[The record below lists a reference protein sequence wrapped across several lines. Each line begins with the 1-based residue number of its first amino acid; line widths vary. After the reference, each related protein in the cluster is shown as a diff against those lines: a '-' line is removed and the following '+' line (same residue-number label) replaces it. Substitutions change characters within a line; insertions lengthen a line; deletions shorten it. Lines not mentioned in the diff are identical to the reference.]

1 MDAPEQPEF
10 FTGWWEAAFLIRDG
24 VEVDVAGMLEHI
36 DAAANFAVFKDG
48 ERVGAGRHVEF
59 TVDPDGFTN
68 VPEVAWADGTPVR
81 ELAIYRLTDDLF
93 EVCKAGEDI
102 GRPTSFGSEPGS
114 GWIHTAIRR
123 IDDDDPRIPRPRSGE
138 IEVRIARLGDADA
151 MGRVHVAAW
160 QAAYAGIMPD
170 AFLAGLDPVQRGADW
185 RAAIER
191 DPAPT
196 DGHRLVG
203 LLDGEVS
210 GIAFV
215 RSDRDGEPGVG
226 EVVLINLAP
235 HAFGTGLATALF
247 AEGVDELRRR
257 GFTQAILWVAA
268 GNARAIRFYEREGWR
283 ADGGEKTDEFD
294 GAVVR
299 ELRYRRTL

>member
-1 MDAPEQPEF
+1 M
-10 FTGWWEAAFLIRDG
+10 
-24 VEVDVAGMLEHI
+24 
-36 DAAANFAVFKDG
+36 
-48 ERVGAGRHVEF
+48 
-59 TVDPDGFTN
+59 
-68 VPEVAWADGTPVR
+68 
-81 ELAIYRLTDDLF
+81 ELA
-93 EVCKAGEDI
+93 
-102 GRPTSFGSEPGS
+102 
-114 GWIHTAIRR
+114 
-123 IDDDDPRIPRPRSGE
+123 
-138 IEVRIARLGDADA
+138 VRTARLDDAEA

-191 DPAPT
+191 DPDPA
-196 DGHRLVG
+196 DGRRLVG
-203 LLDGEVS
+203 LLEGEVS

-235 HAFGTGLATALF
+235 DAFGTGLAAVLF
-247 AEGVDELRRR
+247 AECVDELRRC
-257 GFTQAILWVAA
+257 GFTEAILWVAA
-268 GNARAIRFYEREGWR
+268 GNARAIRFYEREGWH

-299 ELRYRRTL
+299 ELRYRRPL